1 MSGQHTVFWA
11 PAHVVAYETWP
22 DHGDS
27 RSGYLMRIA
36 TFACAAALLLACGGR
51 VDDPAPTDVGVAA
64 PPRAP
69 APAAPSQSS
78 PTRGVET
85 VAGDVGAPTA
95 IALSGEAAYFVT
107 RTTTL
112 GGELVRAGAVF
123 VAYKA
128 GGDPLMLA
136 IDKQGATYEALALTS
151 EHVFYGASDGRVLRV
166 PARGGDVTEV
176 ASVGSPIVALSALGK
191 DVYYAAESG
200 EVGRLAD
207 EGGALPLATLDGPA
221 RALAATDDAVLVAG
235 GGAPSEI
242 LRVARDGAEPAPLA
256 PAGGSACGLIRA
268 GDRAFWTA
276 GPADP
281 GTRGAARSV
290 ALAGGAVATVAEGD
304 FTACALAAD
313 GKDLYF
319 VTAAPQAAL
328 PVRASGATP
337 GVSLMRAPI
346 AGGPASPIESVAAPL
361 PHHGALAADASH
373 VYWLDATGVRR
384 VRK

>member
-1 MSGQHTVFWA
+1 
-11 PAHVVAYETWP
+11 
-22 DHGDS
+22 
-27 RSGYLMRIA
+27 MRIA

-51 VDDPAPTDVGVAA
+51 VDDPAPTDEGVAA
-64 PPRAP
+64 PPRSA
-69 APAAPSQSS
+69 APAAPSQA
-78 PTRGVET
+78 PARGVET

-107 RTTTL
+107 RTTAL
-112 GGELVRAGAVF
+112 AGELIRSGAVF

-128 GGDPLMLA
+128 GGEPLMLA
-136 IDKQGATYEALALTS
+136 IDKQGATYEAIALTP
-151 EHVFYGASDGRVLRV
+151 EHVFYGASDGRVLRIA
-166 PARGGDVTEV
+166 ARGGDVTEV
-176 ASVGSPIVALSALGK
+176 ASVGSPIVALSALGT

-200 EVGRLAD
+200 EIGRVAE

-221 RALAATDDAVLVAG
+221 RALAATDDGVLVAA

-242 LRVARDGAEPAPLA
+242 LRVARDGAEPAALA
-256 PAGGSACGLIRA
+256 AAGGSACGLIRA

-281 GTRGAARSV
+281 GTHGAARSV

-319 VTAAPQAAL
+319 VTAAPQTAL
-328 PVRASGATP
+328 PVRASGATA

-361 PHHGALAADASH
+361 PHHGALAADAAH